1 MKRIFLVVAI
11 VLVIIALS
19 VYGCKSTTTITQQ
32 PVTTVTQI
40 VTQSVIPTTTPQYTT
55 YTMTL
60 SHDKNP
66 GTYPIYLRNNDVLHL
81 IWHTEDQVK
90 VNLLIVT
97 PSDKEFGYDS
107 EWKLMEGITHD
118 SNGGVENISTSD
130 LGSGAGYYTLFLD
143 SSGATA
149 NVVIEYWIESK

>member
-1 MKRIFLVVAI
+1 VKKIY
-11 VLVIIALS
+11 LVIPISLMIIILS
-19 VYGCKSTTTITQQ
+19 VYGCGSTTTITQQ
-32 PVTTVTQI
+32 PA
-40 VTQSVIPTTTPQYTT
+40 IPTTTPQYTT

-66 GTYPIYLRNNDVLHL
+66 GTYPIYLRNNDILHL

-97 PSDKEFGYDS
+97 PSDKEFGFDS

-118 SNGGVENISTSD
+118 SNGGVETISTSD
-130 LGSGAGYYTLFLD
+130 FGSGAGYYTLFLD
-143 SSGATA
+143 SSGTAA